1 MSPVQ
6 PPENL
11 RTRKRTE
18 IALREERGWQGGM
31 GNWKTACL
39 PYSLQRI
46 YVRESGRKLLCE
58 KKGAGRGAWGTGKQ
72 HVSRTA
78 SREFTYAKA
87 DGNCSARRKG
97 LAGGYGELE
106 NSMPPVQSPENLRT
120 RKRTEIA
127 LREERGWQGGMR
139 NWNKNW
145 NKKWRKLWE

>member
-1 MSPVQ
+1 MPPVQ

-31 GNWKTACL
+31 GNWKTAC
-39 PYSLQRI
+39 P
-46 YVRESGRKLLCE
+46 
-58 KKGAGRGAWGTGKQ
+58 
-72 HVSRTA
+72 RTVP
-78 SREFTYAKA
+78 REFTYAKA

-97 LAGGYGELE
+97 LAGGYAELE
-106 NSMPPVQSPENLRT
+106 NSMSPVQPPENLRT

-139 NWNKNW
+139 NWNK
-145 NKKWRKLWE
+145 KWRKLWE